1 MHLIF
6 FYINHLDQV
15 LRQIFNASA
24 YIYVFVKNTT
34 APSNTVFIFTDMKL
48 LVIIALGMKCF
59 IACSAAGSYNK
70 YDQYECDEQQQNP
83 ILKAKLD
90 ALLLVKRLLLGKLL
104 LCKKL
109 LPDGLLGF
117 PYGRYPY
124 GYRYGRYEYGK
135 LGRKFVLRPGIPGKG
150 SYYDLE
156 EQDPTVKGELRKLLL
171 QKKLLLRRILLSRKI
186 KPKYLAKLR
195 KLGKLRYPIWK
206 LLPYLYKKLRYGYRP
221 YGYHKPVKPRK
232 RSYYDMKEQK
242 E

>member
-1 MHLIF
+1 M
-6 FYINHLDQV
+6 
-15 LRQIFNASA
+15 
-24 YIYVFVKNTT
+24 
-34 APSNTVFIFTDMKL
+34 
-48 LVIIALGMKCF
+48 
-59 IACSAAGSYNK
+59 
-70 YDQYECDEQQQNP
+70 
-83 ILKAKLD
+83 D
-90 ALLLVKRLLLGKLL
+90 ALLQGKRLLLGKLL

-109 LPDGLLGF
+109 LLGGLLGF

-124 GYRYGRYEYGK
+124 GYRYGPYEYGK

-156 EQDPTVKGELRKLLL
+156 EQDPTDKGELRKLLL

-186 KPKYLAKLR
+186 KSKYLAKLR